1 MAESDKV
8 STEQVMGEQES
19 LRYLEFVQAAAA
31 HMLVCAAALYAYAK
45 NSAGPLKPG
54 VETVEGTV
62 KTVVG
67 PVYDRF
73 HYVPLHLLK
82 FLDRKVGESV
92 QEIEKHVPIVVKE
105 APNVARSVAEEVHR
119 TGVVGTAAGLARNAV
134 SRVEPV
140 AKDLYTKYEPV
151 ARDLYTKYE
160 PEAEKHAVAA
170 WRALNRLPL
179 VPQVAHV
186 VVPTAANLSQRY
198 NRAVSV
204 GAEKGY
210 RVASYLP
217 LVPTERI
224 ARVFADETPAAS
236 PVCEMEPI
244 SAQ

>member
-8 STEQVMGEQES
+8 SSEKLMGEEER
-19 LRYLEFVQAAAA
+19 LRYLEFVHAAAA
-31 HMLVCAAALYAYAK
+31 HMLVCAATLYAYAK
-45 NSAGPLKPG
+45 ESAGPLKSG

-92 QEIEKHVPIVVKE
+92 QEIEKHVPSVVKE
-105 APNVARSVAEEVHR
+105 APNMARSVAEEVHR
-119 TGVVGTAAGLARNAV
+119 AGVVGTATGLARNAV

-140 AKDLYTKYEPV
+140 AKDLYSKYEPV
-151 ARDLYTKYE
+151 AKDLYTKYE

-186 VVPTAANLSQRY
+186 VVPTAANLSHRY
-198 NRAVSV
+198 NSV
-204 GAEKGY
+204 VCTGAERGY
-210 RVASYLP
+210 KVAAFLP
-217 LVPTERI
+217 LVPTEKI
-224 ARVFADETPAAS
+224 AKVFAEEVPAA
-236 PVCEMEPI
+236 PEMQPI